1 MAAAPAAHGRVG
13 APRGVSYISCW
24 AGFCTN
30 SAPMRAAPP
39 PPRRLPL
46 PLLQLLLLL
55 FLGAATP
62 SLAKLLLTP
71 SPPLGFNTF
80 DSYGD
85 LNHSETVALADA
97 LASQLGPHGYE
108 YLVL

>member
-1 MAAAPAAHGRVG
+1 
-13 APRGVSYISCW
+13 
-24 AGFCTN
+24 
-30 SAPMRAAPP
+30 MRAAPP
-39 PPRRLPL
+39 PPRLPL
-46 PLLQLLLLL
+46 VVLLV
-55 FLGAATP
+55 FLTVAATP
-62 SLAKLLLTP
+62 TLAKLLLTP